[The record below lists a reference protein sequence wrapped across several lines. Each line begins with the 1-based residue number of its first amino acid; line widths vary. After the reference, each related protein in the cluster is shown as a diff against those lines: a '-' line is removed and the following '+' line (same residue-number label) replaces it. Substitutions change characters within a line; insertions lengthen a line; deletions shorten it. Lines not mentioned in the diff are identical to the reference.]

1 LGEEVVPMTD
11 RMEDSPAS
19 TSAEQDTREPARLAK
34 PSLNEA
40 AKLRARAARY
50 RILARSF
57 FDLRVIAAVE
67 SCACELEA
75 EADMIEASVARMPP
89 WIIHRGRDRRPSMRR
104 GRAPIRRPESAQLCL
119 PLGNGPA
126 QSSELAEDFSRTRRP
141 R

>member
-1 LGEEVVPMTD
+1 MTD
-11 RMEDSPAS
+11 RIEGSPAS
-19 TSAEQDTREPARLAK
+19 KSAEESREPATLAR

-40 AKLRARAARY
+40 AKLRAKAARY

-75 EADMIEASVARMPP
+75 EADMIEAGVARVPP
-89 WIIHRGRDRRPSMRR
+89 WVLHRGRERRPSLRR
-104 GRAPIRRPESAQLCL
+104 WRLPIRRPESAQLCL

-126 QSSELAEDFSRTRRP
+126 QNSELAEELCRTRRP

>member
-1 LGEEVVPMTD
+1 MTG
-11 RMEDSPAS
+11 RIEDSPAS
-19 TSAEQDTREPARLAK
+19 ESVEQGTREPASLAN
-34 PSLNEA
+34 PSPNEA

-50 RILARSF
+50 RILAKSF
-57 FDLRVIAAVE
+57 FDLSVIAAVE

-75 EADMIEASVARMPP
+75 EADMIEASATRMPP

-119 PLGNGPA
+119 PLGNGSA
-126 QSSELAEDFSRTRRP
+126 LSSELAEDFCRVRRP